1 MVDQYIIDE
10 ASRHE
15 TLKHKTKKLAFPFLC
30 CFCVF
35 FFFFFSYFSSA
46 FPLAGDAALR
56 EKGRVIQGFEMQF
69 EGIMNLN
76 SV

>member
-10 ASRHE
+10 ASWHE
-15 TLKHKTKKLAFPFLC
+15 TLKHKTKKLAFPFLWC
-30 CFCVF
+30 F
-35 FFFFFSYFSSA
+35 FFFFFPYFSSA